1 MRNVLFV
8 KYKKTY
14 QFIIQNQNSV
24 FFEFNPILHLFSKLF
39 VLTTLVVALYMTN
52 KKA

>member
-1 MRNVLFV
+1 MCSSLNIKNRISLLS
-8 KYKKTY
+8 K
-14 QFIIQNQNSV
+14 NQNSV
-24 FFEFNPILHLFSKLF
+24 FFEFNPTLHLFSKLF

>member
-1 MRNVLFV
+1 MCYSLNI
-8 KYKKTY
+8 KKR
-14 QFIIQNQNSV
+14 ISLLSKNQNSV

-39 VLTTLVVALYMTN
+39 VLTTLVVVLYMTN